1 MVRILEKP
9 AALSFS
15 GNLTKFLV
23 ESDQPFA
30 FSLKKKSAASSIFE
44 HTYYPGTDKRSRIDV
59 SNIIEDY
66 LYFTL
71 QANTNVHLQPNIKG
85 VFVATIDT
93 QTVEFEVIRGGIS
106 NLADTTVNWLKYNFL
121 TWQPIEKN
129 VTYHSPEWISWYAVS
144 TCALMLD
151 ATFEDQSRKSIKI
164 TDCQPGNVYTAN
176 LQYGY
181 IAGLLGKLPSYYD
194 VYLLYTDSQKSQV
207 QRYLASDPKSED
219 EIYVGWDNSLGGYD
233 VARMS
238 GYSTFENEGKH
249 EVGSNGDSLEEY
261 NTELSKKHVC
271 NTGLMT
277 LSERFW
283 FVDFFIS
290 KRRHVYIDNAMREIV
305 LSEDKGSINTAE
317 TIDGLSFTFR
327 EKEDSKYLNIP
338 RLRELP
344 SDITIPVPAL
354 PDFNLPPRLVEYA
367 RITLDEGVLF
377 PAQHPNSQT
386 CGVTTW
392 GAMSTI
398 INKWITDAIAAI
410 KFPDIPDIP
419 ETLPPGPHTH
429 PIEDVVQLKTELER
443 RLLKETFDALFR
455 YDATLDCLF
464 VSKPIAV
471 QGSVTMYSNAGTL
484 DLPSIYD
491 GIPLG
496 DGLVWKDGKIVV
508 TIGGGLDE
516 AALGNYL
523 TTHKYAT
530 QTWVT
535 SQLSSLH
542 THSNKSVL
550 DAITSGKV
558 GNWDSAYNHI
568 SDTTKHITTTERN
581 TWNAKEAALGT
592 PSTNGYLLSSTT
604 SGIRSWVKPYELTK
618 DEVVRVLKDSDGCIR
633 LDASMLLSGG
643 LTMLSNLGID
653 VPSIFDN
660 APIATPRS
668 KGMLDNSILGTGLS
682 WVGGKLTATST
693 SGTFDHTALSNRNA
707 ADQHSITA
715 ITGLQAALDG
725 KSPMHSHPYRPDTW
739 MPTATQVGA
748 LAVNGKAAD
757 SDRLNGLDS
766 SYFARITNG
775 ASNDLNTLF
784 NVQAGLHM
792 VDGSLSNTPLSTA
805 NMRVLQMGT
814 TYRGTQMAFDWISD
828 RVFFRRKQDSLI
840 GNWQEIWHTGNFTPN
855 VNKMTSKSQ
864 SSPMWYLLGTT
875 INNHY
880 NGFNAIVTGTG
891 VASGGAASTYVISA
905 HSINGVQVRKI
916 GNIGNYLEFGVVE
929 NGYVKQVWVRS
940 RSTEFTNIT
949 IINNYNVGG
958 AVVWTN
964 LDGSAPVASG
974 VIRIDTPT
982 VWDGYNA
989 NNLESP
995 WTAKNLRT
1003 SRTMVGIGAI
1013 SFNRNCDVGGLFDT
1027 SIHGVQMT
1035 FRDARSTIETALI
1048 FECFNGSDGITGS
1061 PLSMKPNGMIGVN
1074 ARNPSISLAIGDDDT
1089 GLHWGGDGLIYA
1101 KANGV
1106 DAFAWTSSELA
1117 VYRPINNNYPSSAHS
1132 EINLT
1137 TAKLNFTSQPV
1148 NRGSVVPLIKAQ
1160 TILAAEG
1167 WIQNVLLCATR
1178 RSDNADFGDVE
1189 FRLGQNDQ
1197 GSVWRTFSFK
1207 NGGHFTVEGDI
1218 IAGYGNGNS
1227 YNGSCFYRPAI
1238 SGNPWNSGNGAL
1250 TVDVV
1255 NNGNQTT
1262 LLLARREG
1270 TSARMFAIEQLNGG
1284 RITRIYTGANNNNI
1298 VLSSSGRV
1306 SINRLGEAQATLHV
1320 GGNILADGGITML
1333 SDMRLKK
1340 RIDTAKSVL
1349 PHISTIDVF
1358 RYTLK
1363 ADTAKRIYIGV
1374 SAQQIQG
1381 IWREFVHGV
1390 ETLSLDYA
1398 QMAAYVAI
1406 KGLQETKLW
1415 MDSKDKKI
1423 AELEKR
1429 IVELE
1434 KNVA

>member
-207 QRYLASDPKSED
+207 QRYLASDPKNED
-219 EIYVGWDNSLGGYD
+219 EIYVGWENSLGGYD

-277 LSERFW
+277 LNERFW

-305 LSEDKGSINTAE
+305 LSEDKGSIDTAE

-377 PAQHPNSQT
+377 PAQHPSSQT

-398 INKWITDAIAAI
+398 INKWITDAIAGI

-508 TIGGGLDE
+508 TVGGGLDE

-558 GNWDSAYNHI
+558 TAWDS
-568 SDTTKHITTTERN
+568 
-581 TWNAKEAALGT
+581 KESALGNPT
-592 PSTNGYLLSSTT
+592 TSGYLLSSTT
-604 SGIRSWVKPYELTK
+604 AGVRSWVKPYELTK
-618 DEVVRVLKDSDGCIR
+618 DDVVRVLKDADGCIR

-643 LTMLSNLGID
+643 MTMLSDLGFD

-660 APIATPRS
+660 APIATPTS
-668 KGMLDNSILGTGLS
+668 KGMLDTSILGTGLS
-682 WVGGKLTATST
+682 WSSGKLTATAT
-693 SGTFDHTALSNRNA
+693 AGTFDHTALSNRNT
-707 ADQHSITA
+707 ADQHSIAA

-725 KSPMHSHPYRPDTW
+725 KSPIHSHPYRPDTW
-739 MPTATQVGA
+739 MPTAAQVGA

-757 SDRLNGLDS
+757 SDKLDGIDS
-766 SYFARITNG
+766 DGFARRIYYGATNLNNMWGTPDGFYTLDG
-775 ASNDLNTLF
+775 ALE
-784 NVQAGLHM
+784 
-792 VDGSLSNTPLSTA
+792 NTPIGTA
-805 NMRVLQMGT
+805 NMRVLCIGGVH
-814 TYRGTQMAFDWISD
+814 RGTQMAFDWISN
-828 RVFFRRKQDSLI
+828 RAFFRRKQDTMIGDWCEFYHTANLTSPFAYKGWIAPADLDKTIDKGNGDYVIAYDGATQRLI
-840 GNWQEIWHTGNFTPN
+840 TFG
-855 VNKMTSKSQ
+855 
-864 SSPMWYLLGTT
+864 
-875 INNHY
+875 
-880 NGFNAIVTGTG
+880 
-891 VASGGAASTYVISA
+891 SGGGSCSSMEMIIDYHGNMKTRTSIDANRFSEWYGIYTGRNANLSTVDWAANVGRFYS
-905 HSINGVQVRKI
+905 GVQTF
-916 GNIGNYLEFGVVE
+916 GNESYINLGVD
-929 NGYVKQVWVRS
+929 KD
-940 RSTEFTNIT
+940 
-949 IINNYNVGG
+949 GG
-958 AVVWTN
+958 AIIKYSS
-964 LDGSAPVASG
+964 DGHLKFIPRYGFDNVFERGA
-974 VIRIDTPT
+974 
-982 VWDGYNA
+982 
-989 NNLESP
+989 
-995 WTAKNLRT
+995 
-1003 SRTMVGIGAI
+1003 VGIRCIPA
-1013 SFNRNCDVGGLFDT
+1013 VT
-1027 SIHGVQMT
+1027 
-1035 FRDARSTIETALI
+1035 
-1048 FECFNGSDGITGS
+1048 
-1061 PLSMKPNGMIGVN
+1061 
-1074 ARNPSISLAIGDDDT
+1074 LAIGDSDT
-1089 GLHWGGDGLIYA
+1089 GFNWVGDGHL
-1101 KANGV
+1101 KGVANGV
-1106 DAFAWTSSELA
+1106 DVFGWYNNTFYSHGKIVVGSGGDQEL
-1117 VYRPINNNYPSSAHS
+1117 VTRHISGKHYQNDSDSDLYLNWRSGLPTHTGG
-1132 EINLT
+1132 NL
-1137 TAKLNFTSQPV
+1137 SI
-1148 NRGSVVPLIKAQ
+1148 G
-1160 TILAAEG
+1160 
-1167 WIQNVLLCATR
+1167 
-1178 RSDNADFGDVE
+1178 
-1189 FRLGQNDQ
+1189 GQNA
-1197 GSVWRTFSFK
+1197 TC
-1207 NGGHFTVEGDI
+1207 N
-1218 IAGYGNGNS
+1218 
-1227 YNGSCFYRPAI
+1227 
-1238 SGNPWNSGNGAL
+1238 
-1250 TVDVV
+1250 
-1255 NNGNQTT
+1255 
-1262 LLLARREG
+1262 
-1270 TSARMFAIEQLNGG
+1270 
-1284 RITRIYTGANNNNI
+1284 
-1298 VLSSSGRV
+1298 
-1306 SINRLGEAQATLHV
+1306 ATLHV
-1320 GGNILADGGITML
+1320 HGNILADGGITML
-1333 SDMRLKK
+1333 SDMRLKN
-1340 RIDTAKSVL
+1340 RISNVKSVL
-1349 PHISTIDVF
+1349 PSISGIDVF

-1363 ADTAKRIYIGV
+1363 ADVTKRTYIGV

-1381 IWREFVHGV
+1381 IWSEFVHGV

-1415 MDSKDKKI
+1415 MNSKDKKI
-1423 AELEKR
+1423 VELEKR

-1434 KNVA
+1434 NNVA

>member
-23 ESDQPFA
+23 ESDQPFT

-71 QANTNVHLQPNIKG
+71 QANENVHLQPNIKG
-85 VFVATIDT
+85 VFVATIDS

-106 NLADTTVNWLKYNFL
+106 NLADITTNWLKHNFL

-129 VTYHSPEWISWYAVS
+129 MTYHSPEWISWYSVS
-144 TCALMLD
+144 ACALMLD

-207 QRYLASDPKSED
+207 QRYLASDPKNED
-219 EIYVGWDNSLGGYD
+219 EIYVGWENSLGGYD

-238 GYSTFENEGKH
+238 GYSTYENEGKH
-249 EVGSNGDSLEEY
+249 ELGSNGDLLEEY

-277 LSERFW
+277 LNERFW

-305 LSEDKGSINTAE
+305 LSEDKGSIDTAE

-327 EKEDSKYLNIP
+327 EKENSKYLNVP

-344 SDITIPVPAL
+344 SDITIPVPSL

-377 PAQHPNSQT
+377 PAQHQSSQT

-398 INKWITDAIAAI
+398 INKWITDAIAGI

-429 PIEDVVQLKTELER
+429 QINDVVQLKTELEK

-471 QGSVTMYSNAGTL
+471 QGGVTMYADAGTL

-496 DGLVWKDGKIVV
+496 DGLIWKDGKIVV
-508 TIGGGLDE
+508 AAGGLDE
-516 AALGNYL
+516 AALDSYL

-550 DAITSGKV
+550 DTITSGKIAA
-558 GNWDSAYNHI
+558 WDS
-568 SDTTKHITTTERN
+568 
-581 TWNAKEAALGT
+581 KESALGN
-592 PSTNGYLLSSTT
+592 PATNGYLLSSTT
-604 SGIRSWVKPYELTK
+604 AGVRSWVKPYELTK
-618 DEVVRVLKDSDGCIR
+618 DDVVRVLKDADGCIR

-643 LTMLSNLGID
+643 LTMLSDLGFD

-660 APIATPRS
+660 APIATPTS
-668 KGMLDNSILGTGLS
+668 KGVLDNSILGTGLS
-682 WVGGKLTATST
+682 WEGGKLTATAT
-693 SGTFDHTALSNRNA
+693 AGTFDHTALSNRNA
-707 ADQHSITA
+707 ADQHSIRA

-725 KSPMHSHPYRPDTW
+725 KSPVHSHPYLSIADAQSNYWHNDNSNLDTVDW
-739 MPTATQVGA
+739 SAKALTIANIIKTSNGWSNNQV
-748 LAVNGKAAD
+748 LHAVNGAIKILYLGNPLLDETVLECVDYNSTFIKNKSGRIWNAGNSGTASFSWHMQDANVARTINQTCDTERWLWFIKRSDD
-757 SDRLNGLDS
+757 SHYRGIKSNGKDLS
-766 SYFARITNG
+766 FWTNG
-775 ASNDLNTLF
+775 ASRFYVNEYGDLATNGKFYSGQASGRHLVMIGELKDEIVLLSGGLKGENGSPSDKYPVSAFENYGWNFTIQGIGSGQFGIWNATRTSKFFHIGSNGKVGIGGVTTPSDMLHIRGSMRAEDGINVDSGTAKKICFQVSNNKSFYLNQWF
-784 NVQAGLHM
+784 NIVAKP
-792 VDGSLSNTPLSTA
+792 DCTASNTWG
-805 NMRVLQMGT
+805 VCDKDE
-814 TYRGTQMAFDWISD
+814 RGLLT
-828 RVFFRRKQDSLI
+828 
-840 GNWQEIWHTGNFTPN
+840 
-855 VNKMTSKSQ
+855 VN
-864 SSPMWYLLGTT
+864 
-875 INNHY
+875 
-880 NGFNAIVTGTG
+880 AVTGL
-891 VASGGAASTYVISA
+891 
-905 HSINGVQVRKI
+905 VQI
-916 GNIGNYLEFGVVE
+916 
-929 NGYVKQVWVRS
+929 
-940 RSTEFTNIT
+940 
-949 IINNYNVGG
+949 
-958 AVVWTN
+958 
-964 LDGSAPVASG
+964 
-974 VIRIDTPT
+974 
-982 VWDGYNA
+982 A
-989 NNLESP
+989 NNLF
-995 WTAKNLRT
+995 
-1003 SRTMVGIGAI
+1003 VG
-1013 SFNRNCDVGGLFDT
+1013 
-1027 SIHGVQMT
+1027 
-1035 FRDARSTIETALI
+1035 
-1048 FECFNGSDGITGS
+1048 
-1061 PLSMKPNGMIGVN
+1061 
-1074 ARNPSISLAIGDDDT
+1074 
-1089 GLHWGGDGLIYA
+1089 
-1101 KANGV
+1101 
-1106 DAFAWTSSELA
+1106 
-1117 VYRPINNNYPSSAHS
+1117 
-1132 EINLT
+1132 
-1137 TAKLNFTSQPV
+1137 
-1148 NRGSVVPLIKAQ
+1148 
-1160 TILAAEG
+1160 
-1167 WIQNVLLCATR
+1167 
-1178 RSDNADFGDVE
+1178 
-1189 FRLGQNDQ
+1189 
-1197 GSVWRTFSFK
+1197 
-1207 NGGHFTVEGDI
+1207 
-1218 IAGYGNGNS
+1218 
-1227 YNGSCFYRPAI
+1227 
-1238 SGNPWNSGNGAL
+1238 
-1250 TVDVV
+1250 
-1255 NNGNQTT
+1255 
-1262 LLLARREG
+1262 
-1270 TSARMFAIEQLNGG
+1270 
-1284 RITRIYTGANNNNI
+1284 
-1298 VLSSSGRV
+1298 
-1306 SINRLGEAQATLHV
+1306 
-1320 GGNILADGGITML
+1320 GGITML
-1333 SDMRLKK
+1333 SDMRMKN
-1340 RIDTAKSVL
+1340 RISNAKSVL
-1349 PHISTIDVF
+1349 PYISSIDVF

-1363 ADTAKRIYIGV
+1363 ADVAKRIYIGV

-1381 IWREFVHGV
+1381 IWSEFVHGV

-1415 MDSKDKKI
+1415 MDRKDKKI
-1423 AELEKR
+1423 AELENR

-1434 KNVA
+1434 KNAA